1 MKLNI
6 KKQVADKKQASI
18 QATNW
23 DRHIFHVGHHVSRAI
38 VKHKTIGRAIPR
50 LSAKGFLVVKGPRG
64 TILQEVQWDGKD
76 VYMRK
81 DPNTGIGLYGS
92 LTALNE
98 VNKAGEFEATVFG
111 MEALVKKLKSVNKSA
126 EYSGRDGNVVKVA
139 LLNDS
144 TEQRC
149 VSGIALDSKG
159 KTVPFYAETKQAT
172 GASVAFRK
180 VKDIPAAPL
189 IREIAKVS

>member
-1 MKLNI
+1 MKLKI
-6 KKQVADKKQASI
+6 VKEAADKKQASI

-50 LSAKGFLVVKGPRG
+50 LALKGFLVVKGPRG
-64 TILQEVQWDGKD
+64 TILQEVHWDGKD

-92 LTALNE
+92 ISALQE
-98 VNKAGEFEATVFG
+98 VNKAGEFETTILG
-111 MEALVKKLKSVNKSA
+111 MEGLVKKLKTVNKSA
-126 EYSGRDGNVVKVA
+126 EYSGRDGSVLKVA
-139 LLNDS
+139 LLNNS

-149 VSGIALDSKG
+149 VSGIAVDSKG
-159 KTVPFYAETKQAT
+159 KAMPFYAETKQASGT
-172 GASVAFRK
+172 SVAFRK
-180 VKDIPAAPL
+180 VKDIPAAPI
-189 IREIAKVS
+189 IREIAKVG